1 MKNKQGFTLVEII
14 VSIGLLALIGVAV
27 GISLNKTFKKQEVKS
42 YQEYVEKIKSSAMLY
57 ASNTVEIVN
66 KLNSNASFQVITI
79 EELINKGYISEKLEN
94 PQTKEKIDPA
104 EKVKVYYNENSEM
117 EIEYPYVETNEIY
130 LYAMNFS
137 VNYNE
142 NNKDLCYKD
151 LNKSPFQLINEKGEA
166 TGQTLKANE
175 TIKAYLED
183 GTPCYDET
191 KETSKID
198 TSKIG
203 TYKIKYEYTI
213 DGKLLSDATSEK
225 KIIERTI
232 TVKPSKPNIQTFA
245 IKYQEE
251 DTSKTTFDV
260 YKANMKI
267 EMTEVEGVQLKY
279 CLIGVSSEERIE
291 NVNSLLT
298 RCKEEAEEKD
308 GTKQIGEYWE
318 EATNGVKEENK
329 IKYTITKNFN
339 IQTDFQK
346 IKDYSEVKF
355 YLFVKNSFEENSN
368 KLNSYNEG
376 IYRLTSQINFHL
388 LTSDAYFKNIS
399 KTANNIYSIKKIE
412 NDTPFKEIIIAN
424 PQYARAYRNNYV
436 LMGWSTTEN
445 GTVEYNLTTTTKIRG
460 VLNLYAVWKEDTTK
474 PTCSLKLKGSKIVA
488 TVNDNHGLEYYGWE
502 SSYAGILSTQRSI
515 RKGETNFYAQ
525 DYAGN
530 KKVCTI
536 KVIDTDEGEE
546 CTGGEKYTVGST
558 AVCSSLDCYAGDG
571 VPSGMYRY
579 NNGYCQ
585 CWRISTRKCEKV
597 YTCKSGYKK
606 FNDLYCYKQI

>member
-232 TVKPSKPNIQTFA
+232 TVKPSKPTLGKFVID
-245 IKYQEE
+245 YQIPLN
-251 DTSKTTFDV
+251 TSGNDP
-260 YKANMKI
+260 YKAKL
-267 EMTEVEGVQLKY
+267 TLEVSDQVPLKY
-279 CLIGVSSEERIE
+279 CLVPVEGNQTISDISKLITKCSETDE
-291 NVNSLLT
+291 NV
-298 RCKEEAEEKD
+298 
-308 GTKQIGEYWE
+308 IGGKWFDY
-318 EATNGVKEENK
+318 TPNDSNK
-329 IKYTITKNFN
+329 LVINLDLGKYQDIKTMNDI
-339 IQTDFQK
+339 
-346 IKDYSEVKF
+346 KF
-355 YLFVKNSFEENSN
+355 YVFVKNQFEEYDG
-368 KLNSYNEG
+368 KLNENNTDG
-376 IYRLTSQINFHL
+376 IYKFQRKVILNAGESNVKNDKKAKF
-388 LTSDAYFKNIS
+388 SDG
-399 KTANNIYSIKKIE
+399 KTTVTLMARYG
-412 NDTPFKEIIIAN
+412 TTFKEFINEENNNKYKEPIISGDAHEAAKYIFEGWKKGN
-424 PQYARAYRNNYV
+424 TSTIYKNN
-436 LMGWSTTEN
+436 STI
-445 GTVEYNLTTTTKIRG
+445 KIT
-460 VLNLYAVWKEDTTK
+460 EDTVLTAQWYK
-474 PTCSLKLKGSKIVA
+474 YCSVTKLKSNGSCNA
-488 TVNDNHGLEYYGWE
+488 SCGSHGTRTKKYVDSKD
-502 SSYAGILSTQRSI
+502 SSYACPS
-515 RKGETNFYAQ
+515 ETVGCYGG
-525 DYAGN
+525 DCPEPDPEPG
-530 KKVCTI
+530 
-536 KVIDTDEGEE
+536 GGGSSG
-546 CTGGEKYTVGST
+546 GGE
-558 AVCSSLDCYAGDG
+558 SSGGGAGRCRNAANPCGGCYCGPG
-571 VPSGMYRY
+571 TKETRWTSNTG
-579 NNGYCQ
+579 Q
-585 CWRISTRKCEKV
+585 CMCCCLNI
-597 YTCKSGYKK
+597 
-606 FNDLYCYKQI
+606 